1 MTDSNGNTYYVR
13 SNINL
18 PQYLADSNFALHS
31 SAYKKYGHTGDQV
44 QINIPDS
51 EEAFTQLQRFAFQ
64 DDALVMLRYDYL
76 RYVAILIPC
85 ELCNNLYS
93 ITDTHG
99 SHNVNYVVMNP
110 SYNPVLAHQIQYN
123 IISNDVS
130 YDDVEAMTLQ
140 RTLNNNPCA
149 GTDVEKIVKTR
160 VSQGSFRRLLLL
172 ERHHCNL
179 CDISATSVL
188 RASHIKEWAESS
200 KEERIDANNG
210 LLLCANHDALFDRH
224 LISFEPETGNICIS
238 ASIDDDQRNA
248 LNLSKSARISMNE
261 RMKAYMQIHY
271 KKFIEK
277 GKKEKKVKYKD
288 IVKFVDEAEI
298 TPEEMAKI
306 YDTLADLNLN
316 IIMDDAK
323 ETSKE
328 ANIDL
333 LSGKDREAVEDDDI
347 DVDDSDMAVV
357 NIDGTKSVAELDIEP
372 NLEDITEIEKDI
384 LLDDVKNMDFVDNIN
399 VDDPVKMFLKEIGKI
414 PLLTYEEENMLAERM
429 VHGDKEAK
437 KRLIES
443 NLRLVVSIAKK
454 YIGRGMN
461 FLDLIQEGN
470 LGLIKAV
477 DKFDQSKGY
486 KFSTYATWWI
496 RQAITRAIADQART
510 IRIPVHMVE
519 TINKLIRTSRHL
531 LQTLGREPTP
541 EEIAAELE
549 MPVEKVREVLKVSQE
564 PISLETPVGEEDESN
579 LGNFIPDE
587 DAPSPAAQAADV
599 LLREHIEDVMQT
611 LTPREA
617 KVLKLRFGLQDGRM
631 RTLEEVGREFQVTRE
646 RIRQI
651 EAKALRKLRHPS
663 RSKRLKDFMN
673 SED

>member
-1 MTDSNGNTYYVR
+1 MHHPIVNQNIIKDKRRINAGDTSSTVNQTHIDVTGKQGMLFFFEELNNATTSVQSIDIDIYDNNFRYLHEIDQPSNMTDSNGNTYYVR

-18 PQYLADSNFALHS
+18 PKYLADSNFSLHS

-85 ELCNNLYS
+85 ELCNILYS

-99 SHNVNYVVMNP
+99 SHNVNYVAMNP

-271 KKFIEK
+271 KKFI
-277 GKKEKKVKYKD
+277 KKE
-288 IVKFVDEAEI
+288 
-298 TPEEMAKI
+298 
-306 YDTLADLNLN
+306 N
-316 IIMDDAK
+316 
-323 ETSKE
+323 
-328 ANIDL
+328 
-333 LSGKDREAVEDDDI
+333 
-347 DVDDSDMAVV
+347 
-357 NIDGTKSVAELDIEP
+357 
-372 NLEDITEIEKDI
+372 
-384 LLDDVKNMDFVDNIN
+384 
-399 VDDPVKMFLKEIGKI
+399 
-414 PLLTYEEENMLAERM
+414 
-429 VHGDKEAK
+429 
-437 KRLIES
+437 
-443 NLRLVVSIAKK
+443 
-454 YIGRGMN
+454 
-461 FLDLIQEGN
+461 Q
-470 LGLIKAV
+470 
-477 DKFDQSKGY
+477 
-486 KFSTYATWWI
+486 
-496 RQAITRAIADQART
+496 
-510 IRIPVHMVE
+510 
-519 TINKLIRTSRHL
+519 
-531 LQTLGREPTP
+531 
-541 EEIAAELE
+541 
-549 MPVEKVREVLKVSQE
+549 
-564 PISLETPVGEEDESN
+564 
-579 LGNFIPDE
+579 
-587 DAPSPAAQAADV
+587 
-599 LLREHIEDVMQT
+599 
-611 LTPREA
+611 
-617 KVLKLRFGLQDGRM
+617 
-631 RTLEEVGREFQVTRE
+631 
-646 RIRQI
+646 
-651 EAKALRKLRHPS
+651 
-663 RSKRLKDFMN
+663 
-673 SED
+673 